1 MNLLTTA
8 KNLLFGGDGKGAVGS
23 IIEAVLAFMGVTWPP
38 KKTPAEK
45 PPQPRQGVGAAC
57 GGQCVDECARTFGTG
72 LALACSSC
80 GTAYERGAVQ

>member
-1 MNLLTTA
+1 MHA
-8 KNLLFGGDGKGAVGS
+8 QREAVFQ
-23 IIEAVLAFMGVTWPP
+23 EAVLAFMGVAWPP
-38 KKTPAEK
+38 KKTPAET